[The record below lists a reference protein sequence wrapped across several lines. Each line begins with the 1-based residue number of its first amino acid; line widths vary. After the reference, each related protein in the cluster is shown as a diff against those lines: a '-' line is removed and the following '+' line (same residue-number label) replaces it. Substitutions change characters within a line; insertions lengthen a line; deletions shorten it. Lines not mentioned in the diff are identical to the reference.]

1 MIMKIENLSVSLIN
15 GTEREILKDIDLEI
29 NAGEWVGLVG
39 ETGSGKTTLLRSII
53 RLLPEGMFFKKG
65 KILFEGKDLLQT
77 HEEEM
82 RKIRGNKLFMIIQE
96 PHSYFNPSIKIYR
109 QIKEFAISHRK
120 GRERDLD
127 DTIYNCL
134 ELVGLE
140 EPEKWVKMFPFQLS
154 SGMLQRIGIGM
165 ALLCEPKFILADEP
179 TSSLDR
185 VHEKQIINLFANL
198 RATKKIGFILVTHRI
213 ELLKDLSEKIAVIY
227 KGCLLEV
234 GETGKIFSD
243 PLHPYTSLLLRGST
257 FGKSLF
263 RIIDSQYSCPF
274 SNFCPSRFKKC
285 EVNPP
290 YFKREGRVVRC
301 WKYE

>member
-1 MIMKIENLSVSLIN
+1 MKIENLSVSLIN
-15 GTEREILKDIDLEI
+15 GIEREILKDIDLEI
-29 NAGEWVGLVG
+29 NSGEWMGLVG

-65 KILFEGKDLLQT
+65 KILFDGKDLLKIN
-77 HEEEM
+77 EEEM
-82 RKIRGNKLFMIIQE
+82 RKIRGSEIFMIIQE

-120 GRERDLD
+120 EGERDLD
-127 DTIYNCL
+127 DVIYNCL
-134 ELVGLE
+134 EFAGLE

-165 ALLCEPKFILADEP
+165 ALLYEPKFILADEP

-185 VHEKQIINLFANL
+185 VHEKQIINLFLNL
-198 RATKKIGFILVTHRI
+198 KATKKIGFIFVTHRI
-213 ELLKDLSEKIAVIY
+213 ELLKDLAEKIAVIY

-234 GETGKIFSD
+234 GETKKVFLD
-243 PLHPYTSLLLRGST
+243 PLHPYTSLLLRGSA
-257 FGKSLF
+257 FGKPLF
-263 RIIDSQYSCPF
+263 RPIDNQYSCSF
-274 SNFCPSRFKKC
+274 SNLCPSRFKKC
-285 EVNPP
+285 EENPP
-290 YFKREGRVVRC
+290 YFKREDRVVRC